1 MAQLIRIA
9 VAFLCIA
16 LLLPNVPGYG
26 QSGGEPD
33 SQGRVIVDFMGTP
46 LLTGNEYNRIIGN
59 AVDSLSSQGGHP
71 VLKDWVDS
79 VEMFLDNACFSG
91 TKDSIVFY
99 MLSHEAGMAGQ
110 DWQRAYHSLN
120 RLEHIT
126 DSIRFE
132 ELHRQVYSLGNAL
145 HKAEEEDKEQNPHLG
160 LVVAIVILSAAVL
173 ALTAATFTLYSKLRK
188 QRKITSLH
196 AYISRDIEEE
206 SVRQKDEIRELEGGM
221 KRMKERQR
229 QEERARKALAVM
241 LQQRAEGSEELIAF
255 TEDLLKV
262 TGELANIYYESSSR
276 PETLAGR
283 VKKTLGDRLD
293 RNVAF
298 RRIGQLV
305 EASYP
310 GFMQDLTGEFPW
322 LNDDDRLLISLMIC
336 GISSGASCVIL
347 NIGLNSLNIR
357 KTRIAKK
364 MNAQDRLSIY
374 LRDRLYNW
382 NQK

>member
-1 MAQLIRIA
+1 M
-9 VAFLCIA
+9 
-16 LLLPNVPGYG
+16 
-26 QSGGEPD
+26 
-33 SQGRVIVDFMGTP
+33 
-46 LLTGNEYNRIIGN
+46 
-59 AVDSLSSQGGHP
+59 DSLSSQGGHP
-71 VLKDWVDS
+71 VLEDWADS

-132 ELHRQVYSLGNAL
+132 ELHRQVHSLGNAL

-160 LVVAIVILSAAVL
+160 LVVAIVMLSAAVL

-221 KRMKERQR
+221 QKMRERQR

-241 LQQRAEGSEELIAF
+241 LQQRQGGGEELIGF
-255 TEDLLKV
+255 TGELLKI
-262 TGELANIYYESSSR
+262 TGELANIYYESSTH
-276 PETLAGR
+276 PETLAKR
-283 VKKTLGDRLD
+283 VKETLGLSAAP
-293 RNVAF
+293 VLF
-298 RRIGQLV
+298 P
-305 EASYP
+305 YP
-310 GFMQDLTGEFPW
+310 NILLPMQNLGYQ
-322 LNDDDRLLISLMIC
+322 R
-336 GISSGASCVIL
+336 SCKIFV
-347 NIGLNSLNIR
+347 R
-357 KTRIAKK
+357 
-364 MNAQDRLSIY
+364 
-374 LRDRLYNW
+374 
-382 NQK
+382 